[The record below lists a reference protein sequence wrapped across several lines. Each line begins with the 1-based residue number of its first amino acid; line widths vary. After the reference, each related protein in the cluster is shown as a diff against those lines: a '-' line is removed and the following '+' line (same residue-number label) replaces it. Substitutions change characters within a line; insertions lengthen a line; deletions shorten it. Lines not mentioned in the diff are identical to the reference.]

1 MPRTAE
7 LAIQILFDVWEERKR
22 SVCPWMGGGHDLY
35 WDAATLWKTSVTPS
49 IFYKAQECLYY
60 KAYLCCSH
68 LQDMI
73 LRCSLQVFVAFHH
86 YLSLGKKLLG
96 RQLHLHFHIHSHIH
110 WSTSLLWLPP
120 VSKRGYDTFF
130 FFRNLEPPQCFGFG
144 IIFCRSL
151 TWSGSMLSLICQG
164 LVEAINRYRGSL

>member
-7 LAIQILFDVWEERKR
+7 LAMHTLCDLWEERKR

-35 WDAATLWKTSVTPS
+35 WDAATLWKTLVAPS

-60 KAYLCCSH
+60 KTYLCCSH

-86 YLSLGKKLLG
+86 YLSLEKKVIG
-96 RQLHLHFHIHSHIH
+96 RTVAPSFSHSLSHTLKH
-110 WSTSLLWLPP
+110 KPSLTSTSVQERLWYFLFLQKSRTTLVLWVWDHLLQ
-120 VSKRGYDTFF
+120 VSHMKW
-130 FFRNLEPPQCFGFG
+130 EH
-144 IIFCRSL
+144 
-151 TWSGSMLSLICQG
+151 
-164 LVEAINRYRGSL
+164 A